1 MADAVAVGRLLA
13 ALWVGDFTRSVTGA
27 RWRTLAVVWGV
38 GVLAAAWV
46 ALAVVSAHGG
56 ERGVPDALQLQVLVE
71 SALGTGLA
79 SASIT
84 GVLAVL
90 LPSNRVLEP
99 LLAVAPISRT
109 TRSMAVTLP
118 TVVTATAL
126 APVVLAPLIA
136 SGAALMDGA
145 QAGASTTAAIA
156 TAFAASAVTSS
167 VIRLAARVGTALGID
182 ETTATSVA
190 AAATVAGAALG
201 YRAAVRTPWAQL
213 LAGSD
218 RSAPVLV
225 AVAALTAALLAGALM
240 ALVARTVTIGPR
252 PAVVRW
258 LRPRTGRP
266 LPAAVL
272 LPLRDPMTVSTLV
285 LAAGLVVGARVGSG
299 LNDDPAV
306 QGLLFQV
313 TLLAVPSAVL
323 LPLYATDRRTSWR
336 RAVVVPVRTD
346 PWNPGR
352 VVTMVGAGLVVA
364 AGVVLSFG
372 GTQAAAGWAWTP
384 SLPMVWLCI
393 CAAGFSGVVFPSDLD
408 LPGGGVLAAILAAA
422 LTSVPPF
429 IADRLG
435 SGAAAVGLPVAAG
448 LVLVLVLPVVIS
460 RRRTASILA

>member
-1 MADAVAVGRLLA
+1 MADALAVGRLLA
-13 ALWVGDFTRSVTGA
+13 ALWVGDFTRSVTGE
-27 RWRTLAVVWGV
+27 RWRTIAVVRGV

-46 ALAVVSAHGG
+46 VLAIVSAAGG
-56 ERGVPDALQLQVLVE
+56 ELGVPEALQLQVLAE

-90 LPSNRVLEP
+90 LPPSRVVEP
-99 LLAVAPISRT
+99 LLAVAPISRSA
-109 TRSMAVTLP
+109 RSMAVTLP
-118 TVVTATAL
+118 TVLTATVL

-136 SGAALMDGA
+136 SGAALMDSA
-145 QAGASTTAAIA
+145 HAVSSTTAAIA
-156 TAFAASAVTSS
+156 TAFAASALTSS
-167 VIRLAARVGTALGID
+167 VIRLIARLVTALGID

-190 AAATVAGAALG
+190 AAITIAGAAFG
-201 YRAAVRTPWAQL
+201 YRAAVRSPWVQL

-218 RSAPVLV
+218 VSASVVLT
-225 AVAALTAALLAGALM
+225 VAALTSALLAATLL
-240 ALVARTVTIGPR
+240 ALVARTITIGPR

-258 LRPRTGRP
+258 LRTRTGRP

-272 LPLRDPMTVSTLV
+272 LPLRDPMMVSTLV
-285 LAAGLVVGARVGSG
+285 LAAGVVIGARVGSG
-299 LNDDPAV
+299 LHDDPAV

-313 TLLAVPSAVL
+313 AVLAVPSAVL

-346 PWNPGR
+346 PWNPAR
-352 VVTMVGAGLVVA
+352 VVTMVGVGLVVA
-364 AGVVLSFG
+364 AGVGLSFG
-372 GTQAAAGWAWTP
+372 GTQAAAGWAWLP

-408 LPGGGVLAAILAAA
+408 LPGGGVLAAILAAT
-422 LTSVPPF
+422 LTSAPSF
-429 IADRLG
+429 AADRIG
-435 SGAAAVGLPVAAG
+435 SELASVGLPVVAG
-448 LVLVLVLPVVIS
+448 VVLVLTLPVVIR